1 MEDDVTALYGLPR
14 DIDRGQIAFLKIDTG
29 NAIEI
34 ASSARDQTIDNAH
47 GVAAPNQFFRE
58 MRSDE
63 SGAAGD
69 EVLSHALLI

>member
-1 MEDDVTALYGLPR
+1 
-14 DIDRGQIAFLKIDTG
+14 
-29 NAIEI
+29 
-34 ASSARDQTIDNAH
+34 
-47 GVAAPNQFFRE
+47 VAAPNQFFRE